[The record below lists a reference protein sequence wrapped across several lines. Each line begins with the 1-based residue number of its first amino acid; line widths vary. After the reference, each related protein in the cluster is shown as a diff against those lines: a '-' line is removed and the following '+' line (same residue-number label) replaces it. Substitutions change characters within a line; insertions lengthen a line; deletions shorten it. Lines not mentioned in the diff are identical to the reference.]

1 MPEKLKM
8 ESLQRIPL
16 LAGLSKADI
25 KRVLAETQLE
35 RFPKGQVIVSEGDPG
50 GRMFVIVE
58 GLAKVTVGGR
68 KRKTL
73 GPGDHFGEISLLDKG
88 RRSATV
94 SAETEVTALSLTS
107 WNFLA
112 LLKEHW
118 SMSAAVLK
126 GMASMIR
133 DLDSDPTT

>member
-1 MPEKLKM
+1 MAEKLKM
-8 ESLQRIPL
+8 ESLKQIPL

-25 KRVLAETQLE
+25 KRLLAETHLE
-35 RFPKGQVIVSEGDPG
+35 RFQKGQVIVSEGDPG

-88 RRSATV
+88 HRSATV
-94 SAETEVTALSLTS
+94 TADTMLTSLSLTS

-118 SMSAAVLK
+118 SMTTAVLK

-133 DLDSDPTT
+133 ELDSDPTR